1 MLSRKQTKSSKKA
14 TETFQDLSEDKN
26 KKCQCAHK
34 RCRNLS
40 EEEIKTPKI
49 WSRTI
54 QKSS

>member
-14 TETFQDLSEDKN
+14 TETSQDLSEDKN

>member
-1 MLSRKQTKSSKKA
+1 MLSRKQRKSSKKA
-14 TETFQDLSEDKN
+14 SERYQDLSEDKN